1 MVSGRIRARPGLSQK
16 KKYNACLWIRIA
28 HSDVCRP
35 TELTVWN
42 HQHETSA
49 PEKYFMWCVPLAQ
62 PANNQPASYS
72 QPAGVSTKWK
82 NRPLKQRRAP
92 LRFTVHNVTR
102 RRDTTAENNTT
113 LLFNR
118 SPERIFLVSISVFDK
133 TPQKNFTNFQICLL
147 IRLKFH
153 RISMANRFFSNNF
166 CICVFSFLKYS
177 VIFKFSWIF
186 TKSTLKFFS
195 CYTRDDE

>member
-1 MVSGRIRARPGLSQK
+1 
-16 KKYNACLWIRIA
+16 
-28 HSDVCRP
+28 
-35 TELTVWN
+35 
-42 HQHETSA
+42 
-49 PEKYFMWCVPLAQ
+49 MWCVPLAQ

-153 RISMANRFFSNNF
+153 RISMANRFFLAIISVFAYFLSWNTAWFSNF
-166 CICVFSFLKYS
+166 HDFFYQEHTKIFFLLHTRR
-177 VIFKFSWIF
+177 WIERVWF
-186 TKSTLKFFS
+186 ANGGLL
-195 CYTRDDE
+195 RI

>member
-1 MVSGRIRARPGLSQK
+1 
-16 KKYNACLWIRIA
+16 
-28 HSDVCRP
+28 
-35 TELTVWN
+35 
-42 HQHETSA
+42 
-49 PEKYFMWCVPLAQ
+49 MWCVPLAQ

-72 QPAGVSTKWK
+72 QLAGVSTKWK

-177 VIFKFSWIF
+177 VISQLSWIF
-186 TKSTLKFFS
+186 YQEHTKIFFLLH
-195 CYTRDDE
+195 TRRWIERVWFANGGLLRI